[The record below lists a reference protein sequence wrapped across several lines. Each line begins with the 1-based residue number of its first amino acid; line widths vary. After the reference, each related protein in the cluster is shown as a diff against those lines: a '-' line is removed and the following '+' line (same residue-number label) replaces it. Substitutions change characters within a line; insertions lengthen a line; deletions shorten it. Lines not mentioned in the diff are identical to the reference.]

1 MSVRSGDVELVV
13 RCLLDA
19 MRNSHMR
26 LVMNDPAGAVA
37 FAHEAK
43 HFHARLDQLFAA
55 DPDNVAAT
63 GQVLRDVIGQ
73 RCQGLLS
80 LAEEAVATPQPV
92 DALVAFVQSPLPPLE
107 AAKRG
112 TT

>member
-1 MSVRSGDVELVV
+1 MPNPSQDVEMVV

-26 LVMNDPAGAVA
+26 LVLNDPAGAVE

-55 DPDNVAAT
+55 DAANRAAA
-63 GQVLRDVIGQ
+63 GQIMRDVIGQ

-80 LAEEAVATPQPV
+80 LAQEAVATPQPA
-92 DALVAFVQSPLPPLE
+92 DALVAFVHSPLDPV
-107 AAKRG
+107 RSVG
-112 TT
+112 GR